1 MKNFFQSIVLLIV
14 SMFFLTGCIGAAVG
28 LMQVASIG
36 AGALTIK
43 GLVYSTT
50 DGSIEITFGENEIP
64 GEKEFVL
71 SKISKLAI
79 WPDNEAE
86 IAMAEKLEKSEVFT
100 LIVTPFKVKRVLNK
114 NDFDDKTTNL
124 TEKEKLE
131 VFEIVCKETGAE
143 AILSFKELG
152 TEGNTNFWSFERAN
166 VKSKSKMQIY
176 ALNSHKIIYSSQ
188 VEMQMNLGGDVPN
201 QKKIL
206 RDAGELIADKIIF
219 LRKEQ
224 PSEKISK
231 N

>member
-14 SMFFLTGCIGAAVG
+14 SMFFLTGCVGAAVG

-36 AGALTIK
+36 AGALSIK

-50 DGSIEITFGENEIP
+50 DGSTEITFGENEIP

-71 SKISKLAI
+71 SEISKLAI

-86 IAMAEKLEKSEVFT
+86 IAMAEKLEKSEVFN

-114 NDFDDKTTNL
+114 NDFGDKTTHL

-131 VFEIVCKETGAE
+131 VFEIVCKETRTE

-152 TEGNTNFWSFERAN
+152 TEGNTNFWSFKRAN

-176 ALNSHKIIYSSQ
+176 ALNSHKIIYSAQ
-188 VEMQMNLGGDVPN
+188 AEMQRNLGGDVPN
-201 QKKIL
+201 QKKLL
-206 RDAGELIADKIIF
+206 RDAGELIADKIIS

-224 PSEKISK
+224 
-231 N
+231 